1 MRGFIKTI
9 GLGLGLTLGGSL
21 VYALYI
27 SEAARLLL
35 IFVGGALMFG
45 TVILI
50 TVYMINRQ
58 WINSMGEQRTIHNYR
73 YQVGQPA
80 ASSPVYHQNQPHY
93 PELPPPPVW
102 GANGQSGDDPIA

>member
-45 TVILI
+45 AVILV

-58 WINSMGEQRTIHNYR
+58 WIKSMGEQRTIHNYR

-80 ASSPVYHQNQPHY
+80 ASPPPVYQSQAYY
-93 PELPPPPVW
+93 PELPPPPAW
-102 GANGQSGDDPIA
+102 GANGQSDDDLIA